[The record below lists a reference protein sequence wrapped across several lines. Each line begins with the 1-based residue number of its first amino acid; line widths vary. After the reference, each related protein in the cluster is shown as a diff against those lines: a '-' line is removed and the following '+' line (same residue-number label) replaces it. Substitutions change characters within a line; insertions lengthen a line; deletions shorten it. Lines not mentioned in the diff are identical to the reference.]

1 MALVKR
7 TDGMY
12 LIRQEP
18 LQFGTLNQARSFF
31 KIGQQNALDLAAGL
45 RAAGVESYAANDS
58 GRFDDPAYVEPAV
71 TTDLSVRWPDK
82 WQVEV
87 EELGPS
93 RYAVRFVDEFN
104 QQRTVLG
111 RNPQEAVDKL
121 QMQSLVDTPTRNY
134 LQSITPQPVAPV
146 APAAS
151 VVEGPRKLIR
161 AGDRTITPEEFAEMD
176 AQRAQAQVPKTPPA
190 EIEYR
195 RFYDNSPTNATR
207 MRMKQDPGF
216 SSWANKEGIFD
227 VTAEVFDKY
236 GNLKSQTWEGLLNVQ

>member
-1 MALVKR
+1 
-7 TDGMY
+7 MY

-31 KIGQQNALDLAAGL
+31 KIGQQNALDLAAGY
-45 RAAGVESYAANDS
+45 RTAGVECYAANDS

-71 TTDLSVRWPDK
+71 TTDLSVRWPST

-146 APAAS
+146 APAAP
-151 VVEGPRKLIR
+151 VVEGPRKFVR
-161 AGDRTITPEEFAEMD
+161 AGDRTITDEERAEMD
-176 AQRAQAQVPKTPPA
+176 ATRQKATAPKTPPA
-190 EIEYR
+190 EIEYLWY
-195 RFYDNSPTNATR
+195 YDNSPANAVRKRVETDTGFAAWA
-207 MRMKQDPGF
+207 KQ
-216 SSWANKEGIFD
+216 AGIFD
-227 VTAEVFDKY
+227 MR
-236 GNLKSQTWEGLLNVQ
+236 SNVNAR